1 MRKVRKVFNMFRE
14 LSMNYVEGY
23 NELTDNLKDLFDSTY
38 KNHLLSIEP
47 NRRHNYSI
55 RNIEKIEGEKYYVNV
70 YYRNGNIFIYL
81 IGNRWV
87 KVNGDYTDYGRSG
100 EMGHLKSIR

>member
-1 MRKVRKVFNMFRE
+1 MRKVSNMFRE

-23 NELTDNLKDLFDSTY
+23 NDLTDYLKDLFDNTY
-38 KNHLLSIEP
+38 KKHLLSIKP

-55 RNIEKIEGEKYYVNV
+55 RNIEKIKGEKYYVNV

-87 KVNGDYTDYGRSG
+87 KVNGDHTDHGRPG
-100 EMGHLKSIR
+100 EISYLKSIR